1 MEGLQ
6 DIIEGFDFLEPADR
20 LELLIEYG
28 RQLPPLP
35 ETLHALR
42 DAGEYIVHECQAP
55 VFMKVNVVQDQLS
68 IHADAPV
75 EAPIARGFIAI
86 LVLCFNNRP
95 VSMLRTLPEN
105 ILKTFG
111 LDGLLG
117 MQRTLGL
124 TAIYNRI
131 KAAIVE

>member
-28 RQLPPLP
+28 CQLPPLP

-55 VFMKVNVVQDQLS
+55 VFMKVNIVQDQLY
-68 IHADAPV
+68 IHADAPA

-86 LVLCFNNRP
+86 LVLCFSNRP
-95 VSMLRTLPEN
+95 VSMLHPLPEN

-131 KAAIVE
+131 KVAIVE